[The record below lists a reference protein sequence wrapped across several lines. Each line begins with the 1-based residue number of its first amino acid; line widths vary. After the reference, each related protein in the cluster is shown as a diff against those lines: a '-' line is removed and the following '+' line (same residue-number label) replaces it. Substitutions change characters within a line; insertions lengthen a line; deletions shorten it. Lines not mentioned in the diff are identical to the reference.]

1 MRIRSESFI
10 GNLLVS
16 SPAKMSLSGLKKRIE
31 DADEIANLGSASR
44 RYFVLGAFDGTLIV
58 LGIILGAYAAG
69 ASGEQMDVVLYAGL
83 AAAVALSVSSAVGA
97 YEAERVEKL
106 LAKANVERALLR
118 KFNEEHSDVFRFAA
132 AVSAIVHAA
141 APLIAATVPLV
152 PLILIPDTGMA
163 VLISVVTTLSVLFII
178 GAYLG
183 NLVKEKIFMT
193 GMRFVLAGLATAVIL
208 FAIGTTN

>member
-1 MRIRSESFI
+1 
-10 GNLLVS
+10 
-16 SPAKMSLSGLKKRIE
+16 
-31 DADEIANLGSASR
+31 
-44 RYFVLGAFDGTLIV
+44 
-58 LGIILGAYAAG
+58 
-69 ASGEQMDVVLYAGL
+69 MDVVLYAGL